1 MEETIEIFIDR
12 IKQNLNVDTVIFD
25 MNTPFKEIEKW
36 DSLSNMGLLAFIDQ
50 DYGIILDY
58 DDLLK
63 YDNPLKLYNYVYSK
77 K

>member
-1 MEETIEIFIDR
+1 MEETIEIFINR
-12 IKQNLNVDTVIFD
+12 IKQNLNIDTVIFD

>member
-1 MEETIEIFIDR
+1 MEETIEIFINR
-12 IKQNLNVDTVIFD
+12 IKQNLNIDTVIFD

-63 YDNPLKLYNYVYSK
+63 FDNPLKLYNYIYSK